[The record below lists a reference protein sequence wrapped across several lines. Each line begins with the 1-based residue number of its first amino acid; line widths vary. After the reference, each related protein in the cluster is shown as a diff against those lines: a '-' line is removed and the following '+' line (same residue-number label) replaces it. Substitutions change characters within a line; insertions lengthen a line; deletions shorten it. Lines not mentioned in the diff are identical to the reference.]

1 MLIFV
6 YKMLNTINHFTYLN
20 LNLILN
26 LNLYLNI
33 NNVFIIYINYS
44 RK

>member
-6 YKMLNTINHFTYLN
+6 YKMLNIINQITY

>member
-6 YKMLNTINHFTYLN
+6 YKMLNIINHAAY

-33 NNVFIIYINYS
+33 NNIYYYIF
-44 RK
+44 

>member
-6 YKMLNTINHFTYLN
+6 YKMLNTINHVTY

-26 LNLYLNI
+26 LNPYLNI